1 MEPIDVAHARF
12 QEIKAEIASYADT
25 VETEADTRLKVIDR
39 VITEVLLWPYRE
51 ILAEP
56 AVSTGFVDYSCTVND
71 RSRLI
76 IEAKKDGR
84 SLGCEGR
91 PIKRGFK
98 LSGGVFTSATAK
110 EGIAQ
115 AIRYCGEKNAELACV
130 TNGREWVVFRGN
142 RLGDGIDTRE
152 GVAFIFS
159 SLDSIDQDFAYFY
172 NLLSYE
178 AAKTFG
184 YRPYFQES
192 EGQPIRLTAFNKSLR
207 KQGSAK
213 FLKRSDLSSDLEK
226 VMSSFFHRLSG
237 EEDPD
242 LLNACFVET
251 HESRYADHQLARISE
266 NIVRTIRDLNTGDGD
281 ALTNLVRRV
290 SEARRHEFV
299 VIVGTKGA
307 GKSTFVKRFFNTVLP
322 QSILDAIAVAR
333 VDLSEATGDMGSL
346 VSWLNNSL
354 LVAVES
360 ALFPEEPPSFNQI
373 EGIFYDE
380 YTRLK
385 KGPWAALYKSDHDQF
400 LVKFGDWV
408 ETIRRE
414 RPNEYIEGLLRYI
427 VRSQSR
433 VPVVVFDNADH
444 FDIEFQQKVYQYARS
459 IYEKTICLIV
469 LPITDRTSWQ
479 LSKHGALQSFDH
491 ESLFLPTPATDHIIR
506 KRIEFLEGRVE
517 MERER
522 PDDRYFV
529 KRGIYL
535 SIENLAAFTR
545 TLQRVF
551 LQTSSVSAWI
561 GELANHDVRRALN
574 IARAFATSPHLR
586 VDDLLKS
593 YLAGSAIEIP
603 KSRAAKALIR
613 GDYDIYPVGQHDYVQ
628 NVFSLNSDLETT
640 PLLGV
645 RLLQLLSDVPR
656 DERRGA
662 LIDVERVIS
671 YFAAAGIEVRA
682 INLWLDAMLKTGLCL
697 SYDPTVRD
705 VASSGQI
712 EISPAGARHLFW
724 ARESFEYLSAMADV
738 TPLLREDTFDSM
750 VEDLRDGRGWRAK
763 TARFLGY
770 LMAEDL
776 SYCTLPAHP
785 AYESQLRLTRVLQ
798 GTLQQL
804 GIPEVTVRAIADS

>member
-12 QEIKAEIASYADT
+12 REIRAEISAYADS

-39 VITEVLLWPYRE
+39 IITEVLLWPYKE
-51 ILAEP
+51 ILTEP
-56 AVSTGFVDYSCTVND
+56 PVSTGFVDYSCTVNE

-76 IEAKKDGR
+76 VEAKKDGR
-84 SLGCEGR
+84 SLGCEER
-91 PIKRGFK
+91 PTKRGFK
-98 LSGGVFTSATAK
+98 ISGGVFTSQAAK

-130 TNGREWVVFRGN
+130 TNGREWVIFRGN

-152 GVAFIFS
+152 GVAFVFS
-159 SLDSIDQDFAYFY
+159 SLDAIEREFTFFY

-192 EGQPIRLTAFNKSLR
+192 EGQPIRLTVFNKSLR
-207 KQGSAK
+207 KQGSAR
-213 FLKRSDLSSDLEK
+213 FLERSELSSDLEK

-237 EEDPD
+237 EDDPD
-242 LLNACFVET
+242 LLDACFVET
-251 HESRYADHQLARISE
+251 SESRYADRQLARISE
-266 NIVRTIRDLNTGDGD
+266 NIVRTIRDLNTSDAS
-281 ALTNLVRRV
+281 ALTNLIRRV
-290 SEARRHEFV
+290 SEVRRHEFV

-307 GKSTFVKRFFNTVLP
+307 GKSTFIKRFFNAVIP
-322 QSILDAIAVAR
+322 RQVSESIVVAR
-333 VDLSEATGDMGSL
+333 VDLSEAPGDTGGVVTWLSDALLSSL
-346 VSWLNNSL
+346 EA
-354 LVAVES
+354 AV
-360 ALFPEEPPSFNQI
+360 FPDEPPSFNQI

-385 KGPWAALYKSDHDQF
+385 KGPWAALYNSDHDRF

-408 ETIRRE
+408 ETIRRDK
-414 RPNEYIEGLLRYI
+414 PNDYIEGLLRYI
-427 VRSQSR
+427 VRSQNK

-459 IYEKTICLIV
+459 VYERTICLIV

-491 ESLFLPTPATDHIIR
+491 ESLFLPTPSTDHIIR
-506 KRIEFLEGRVE
+506 KRIEFLEDRIKIE
-517 MERER
+517 KER
-522 PDDRYFV
+522 PGDRYFV

-535 SIENLAAFTR
+535 SIDNLTAFTR

-551 LQTSSVSAWI
+551 LQTSSISTWI

-574 IARAFATSPHLR
+574 IARAFATSPHLA
-586 VDDLLKS
+586 VDDLLRS

-603 KSRAAKALIR
+603 KSRAAMAIIR

-628 NVFSLNSDLETT
+628 NIFNLNSDLETT
-640 PLLGV
+640 PLLGI
-645 RLLQLLSDVPR
+645 RLLQLLSDIPR
-656 DERRGA
+656 DEHQGA

-671 YFAAAGIEVRA
+671 YFTSAGIEVRA

-712 EISPAGARHLFW
+712 EIAPAGIRHLFW
-724 ARESFEYLSAMADV
+724 ARGNFEYLSAMADV
-738 TPLLREDTFDSM
+738 TPLLREDTFESLT
-750 VEDLRDGRGWRAK
+750 EDLRNRRGWRAK
-763 TARFLGY
+763 TARFLDY
-770 LMAEDL
+770 LISEDS
-776 SYCTLPAHP
+776 SYCVIPSHL
-785 AYESQLRLTRVLQ
+785 AYESQMRLTKTMQ
-798 GTLQQL
+798 GTMRQL
-804 GIPEVTVRAIADS
+804 GGGNFEGVTGG